1 MGNRTK
7 QKVKGRSK
15 PHRKRALKLRKR
27 KNRMKGRKMRGK
39 RKIKK

>member
-15 PHRKRALKLRKR
+15 EHQKRALKLRKR

-39 RKIKK
+39 RKVKK